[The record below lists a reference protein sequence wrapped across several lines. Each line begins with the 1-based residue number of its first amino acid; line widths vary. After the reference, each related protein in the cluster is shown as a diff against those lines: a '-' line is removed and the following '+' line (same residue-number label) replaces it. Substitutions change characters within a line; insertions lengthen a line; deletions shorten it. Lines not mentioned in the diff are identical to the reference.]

1 MFRTTHTITRTAAGL
16 ALVACLAG
24 ISASS
29 VFASGPIPSQYATWL
44 AGPQRHLMDGRSP
57 DTRDAAERAREAR
70 AAVSQRLVRLASVAL
85 AQGVLETRFGFS
97 PARAESWTS
106 GACSYEDRPPS
117 CYLSPSR
124 ARSTAQAEA
133 TSLGADRVRHV
144 MPHA

>member
-1 MFRTTHTITRTAAGL
+1 MFRTSHTITRRAAGL

-29 VFASGPIPSQYATWL
+29 VFASGPIPSQYAIWL

-57 DTRDAAERAREAR
+57 DTRDAAERAHEPV
-70 AAVSQRLVRLASVAL
+70 VSRRLVRLASVGL
-85 AQGVLETRFGFS
+85 AQDVLEARFGFS
-97 PARAESWTS
+97 SARAESWTT

-117 CYLSPSR
+117 CYLSPAQAR
-124 ARSTAQAEA
+124 ATAQAEA
-133 TSLGADRVRHV
+133 RSLGANRVSHL